1 MSGTSSGTLGRYDR
15 CVSAPSPPR
24 YDQNHGVER
33 GVLAGITAFRW
44 AAWAWLAVV
53 LGIADDPLAHPLGA
67 VVLAGAALA
76 FTVVATVLFRVRP
89 AALLTPRAVAVE
101 LAIAVALLAGDG
113 WVYEHGHAFAS
124 SQSLG
129 SAWPLAAVL
138 SAGLVLG
145 PLGGAGGGLALGAGR
160 IVGAAVNQ
168 QGAWDGGQVL
178 SVTSSTVLYVL
189 AGTVSGFAAG
199 QLRVAEGRI
208 SAARAREE
216 VARTLH
222 DGVLQTLAIVQRR
235 VDDPALVRL
244 ARDQEREL
252 REFLAAGRADPGAD
266 LAAAL
271 RREAATFEGRFGGR
285 AQVTVADDVARQ
297 GAEAVAALVGAVGE
311 ALTNAG
317 KHGEATRVTVYVEPD
332 ATGVFC
338 SVKDD
343 GQGFDPSTTTEGMGL
358 SRSIRARLVE
368 VGGRVE
374 VDGRPGRGAEIRM
387 WLP

>member
-1 MSGTSSGTLGRYDR
+1 M
-15 CVSAPSPPR
+15 
-24 YDQNHGVER
+24 
-33 GVLAGITAFRW
+33 LAGITAFRW

-53 LGIADDPLAHPLGA
+53 LAIADDPLAHPIVA
-67 VVLAGAALA
+67 VALAGAALA
-76 FTVVATVLFRVRP
+76 FTVVATVLYRVRP
-89 AALLTPRAVAVE
+89 DLLLSPGIVAAELL
-101 LAIAVALLAGDG
+101 LAFALLAGDG
-113 WVYEHGHAFAS
+113 WVYGDGHAFAS

-138 SAGLVLG
+138 SAGLALG
-145 PLGGAGGGLALGAGR
+145 PVGGALGGLALGVGR
-160 IVGAAVNQ
+160 VVGAIVNQ
-168 QGAWDGGQVL
+168 RGDWHGGQVL

-189 AGTVSGFAAG
+189 AGAVAGFAAG
-199 QLRVAEGRI
+199 QLRLAERRI

-235 VDDPALVRL
+235 ADDPALVRL
-244 ARDQEREL
+244 AREQERDL
-252 REFLAAGRADPGAD
+252 REFLSSGRADAGAD

-271 RREAATFEGRFGGR
+271 RREAATFEDRFGGR
-285 AQVTVADDVARQ
+285 VDVTVADDVPAP
-297 GAEAVAALVGAVGE
+297 GPAGLAALAGAVGE

-317 KHGEATRVTVYVEPD
+317 KHGEATHVIVYVEPD
-332 ATGVFC
+332 GAGVFC

-343 GQGFDPSTTTEGMGL
+343 GSGFDDAGTPEGMGL
-358 SRSIRARLVE
+358 SGSVRGRLTE